1 MSHNGAD
8 LWGRISDGGTARAVP
23 AGSPGPPRYWGGG
36 WKGRGLVVKGHP
48 APKGAAL
55 NPGGEGRGGP
65 VGPPPCS
72 YGIVLSVTGSTLL
85 SAPFPSPSPPQYR
98 DPAVPRCG
106 SDPRS
111 QLCAGGVVTPGSS
124 RAQMWRRSRDP
135 AVCLASRRRCD
146 PAVPRCGSDAPPPRI
161 QLCAAVMATLG
172 SSCAQL

>member
-1 MSHNGAD
+1 MGPYFRRWHRESRPCWEPGATPV
-8 LWGRISDGGTARAVP
+8 LGRGLEGEGVGCKGAPSTQRCC
-23 AGSPGPPRYWGGG
+23 SESWGGG
-36 WKGRGLVVKGHP
+36 EGGSCGSPTVQLWDRSQCHP
-48 APKGAAL
+48 D
-55 NPGGEGRGGP
+55 RRCS
-65 VGPPPCS
+65 PPP
-72 YGIVLSVTGSTLL
+72 
-85 SAPFPSPSPPQYR
+85 SPPPPPPQYR

>member
-1 MSHNGAD
+1 MGPYFRRWHRESRPCWEPGATPV
-8 LWGRISDGGTARAVP
+8 L
-23 AGSPGPPRYWGGG
+23 
-36 WKGRGLVVKGHP
+36 GRGLEGEGVGC
-48 APKGAAL
+48 KGA
-55 NPGGEGRGGP
+55 PSTQRCCSESRGGGRG
-65 VGPPPCS
+65 
-72 YGIVLSVTGSTLL
+72 VLWVPHRAAMGSFSVSPGSTLL
-85 SAPFPSPSPPQYR
+85 SAPFSSPSPPQYR

-124 RAQMWRRSRDP
+124 RAQMWRRSLDP